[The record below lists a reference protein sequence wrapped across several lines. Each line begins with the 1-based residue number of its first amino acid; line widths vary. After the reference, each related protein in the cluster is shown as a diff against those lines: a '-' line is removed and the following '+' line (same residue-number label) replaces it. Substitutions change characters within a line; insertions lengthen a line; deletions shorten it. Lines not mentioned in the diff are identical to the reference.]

1 MEKTLRTTVVES
13 VLSGPLIRTAADR
26 EEDHPSAKRSG
37 LGAGGGA
44 LGKGRGTRGHALL
57 PIVVSK

>member
-1 MEKTLRTTVVES
+1 MVES